1 MREYIIDAKDM
12 NEKELNR
19 SIKEHAITYDKLI
32 IKNPQSRHNIAAGVT
47 EEVEIEIDGSA
58 GYFIGTMIDGPRIH
72 VKNNAGWFAGDNMT
86 RGELIIEGGAG
97 DGAGQGI
104 YGGTVVV
111 KGNTGSRTGEIMK
124 GGTVIIGG
132 NSGFMTGLLMMGG
145 RLIVLGDVTDDAGE
159 SIMRGTIY
167 VLGNVKSLGK
177 NAKME
182 QSTLEDQKQ
191 LKEILTK
198 YGFEITDI
206 DYTNFKKI
214 TKITNKALWGDK

>member
-1 MREYIIDAKDM
+1 MRTYTIDAKNMD
-12 NEKELNR
+12 EKKLTR
-19 SIKEHAITYDKLI
+19 SIKQHAIDYDKLI

-58 GYFIGTMIDGPRIH
+58 GYFIGTMIDGPKIH
-72 VKNNAGWFAGDNMT
+72 VKRNVGWFAGDNMT

-111 KGNTGSRTGEIMK
+111 RGDVGSRTGEIMK

-167 VLGNVKSLGK
+167 VLGKIKSLGK

-182 QSTLEDQKQ
+182 QTTLEDQKE
-191 LKEILTK
+191 LKTLLTQ

-206 DYTNFKKI
+206 DYTKFKKI
-214 TKITNKALWGDK
+214 TKESDKALTEL